1 MRKMAVAATAVPALA
16 IPSAAVAPAGL
27 RATTG
32 LRATKDREAGAKKG
46 DEQPPINQ
54 RGEMI
59 SDSLIPFHKQ
69 AEDEGTYVLADRARE
84 AAFARPEELP
94 EVPSENTD

>member
-1 MRKMAVAATAVPALA
+1 MRKTAVATMAVPALA

-27 RATTG
+27 RAT
-32 LRATKDREAGAKKG
+32 KDREAGAKKG
-46 DEQPPINQ
+46 DEQPLINQ

-84 AAFARPEELP
+84 AAFARPEELQ
-94 EVPSENTD
+94 EGPSENTD